1 MPLCTICTHP
11 QGHEID
17 LAIIRGEGSQRLI
30 ATQFG
35 VTQSAITRHRR
46 EHLTEKLRQSQAIAT
61 KIEAIDL
68 NRELAETYA
77 DVKLYFETCKQ
88 WLRDANDNSKFDF
101 SPRAEDVWITYTIDA
116 DESRE
121 RKKERF
127 SVLLASIEKGLR
139 ITVKL
144 AETKYS
150 DPRKLFLEASQQ
162 LLDEI
167 HRIGEKLGLFA
178 ATRLDPDI
186 LESMRGAVGEVQ
198 REFAAKFNLKMTW
211 EETIDRVIQY
221 YPNRRAY
228 LEKLREEGPE
238 SPKKP
243 GLIPSDHS

>member
-1 MPLCTICTHP
+1 M
-11 QGHEID
+11 
-17 LAIIRGEGSQRLI
+17 
-30 ATQFG
+30 
-35 VTQSAITRHRR
+35 VRHRR
-46 EHLTEKLRQSQAIAT
+46 EHLAEKLRQSQAIAT

-68 NRELAETYA
+68 NRELAEIYA
-77 DVKLYFETCKQ
+77 DVKLYFETCKE
-88 WLRDANDNSKFDF
+88 WLRDANDKSKFDF
-101 SPRAEDVWITYTIDA
+101 GPRAEDVWITYTIDG

-127 SVLLASIEKGLR
+127 SVLLASIEKGLH

-167 HRIGEKLGLFA
+167 HRIGEQLGLFA

-186 LESMRGAVGEVQ
+186 LEAMRGAVIEIQ
-198 REFAAKFNLKMTW
+198 REFAAKFNLKLSW
-211 EETIDRVIQY
+211 EETVDRVINY

-228 LEKLREEGPE
+228 LEKVKEEGPN
-238 SPKKP
+238 SPKQT
-243 GLIPSDHS
+243 GLIPSTHTE